1 MGVILGILGVVGLGL
16 VVRWFGVEIGVQH
29 LPLCRRLVRFA
40 AARLPVDERAA
51 AESEWLAVIED
62 LRSPAAQ
69 LVHSLSFAISAFR
82 IRQAIKPRTARTLFF
97 KIYVSTLTTVAGL
110 SAVGTFAFIYL
121 YRDVARDL
129 AKYFP
134 TSKLALAGFLAIDVL
149 LLIVASYL
157 LFRLLRRIV
166 GRYEQ
171 RRGNL
176 PTE

>member
-1 MGVILGILGVVGLGL
+1 MGMILGILGVIGLGL
-16 VVRWFGVEIGVQH
+16 IGRWLGVELGVQH
-29 LPLCRRLVRFA
+29 LPLCRSLVRFA

-69 LVHSLSFAISAFR
+69 LVHSLSFAVSAFR
-82 IRQAIKPRTARTLFF
+82 IRQAIKPRTARTLVF
-97 KIYVSTLTTVAGL
+97 KIYVSTISMTVGL
-110 SAVGTFAFIYL
+110 STVGTFSFIHF
-121 YRDVARDL
+121 YRDVAL
-129 AKYFP
+129 GLTKYFP
-134 TSKLALAGFLAIDVL
+134 TSKLALAGFIGIDA
-149 LLIVASYL
+149 LLIIAAGYVVFLSV
-157 LFRLLRRIV
+157 RRIV